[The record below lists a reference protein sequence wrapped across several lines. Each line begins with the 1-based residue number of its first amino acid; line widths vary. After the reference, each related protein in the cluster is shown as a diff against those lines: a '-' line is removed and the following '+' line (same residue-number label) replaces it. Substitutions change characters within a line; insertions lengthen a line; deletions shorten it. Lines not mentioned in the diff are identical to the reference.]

1 MDQET
6 IEKILGL
13 LGSIIYKTRKDTIE
27 NILDELIDMGTY
39 SHMSNENRDKYEKKA
54 KYMYS
59 NAASGEQ
66 RTIREIIRRQYPEI
80 VQALENYIV

>member
-1 MDQET
+1 
-6 IEKILGL
+6 
-13 LGSIIYKTRKDTIE
+13 
-27 NILDELIDMGTY
+27 
-39 SHMSNENRDKYEKKA
+39 
-54 KYMYS
+54 MYS

>member
-39 SHMSNENRDKYEKKA
+39 SHMSKRK
-54 KYMYS
+54 
-59 NAASGEQ
+59 
-66 RTIREIIRRQYPEI
+66 
-80 VQALENYIV
+80 